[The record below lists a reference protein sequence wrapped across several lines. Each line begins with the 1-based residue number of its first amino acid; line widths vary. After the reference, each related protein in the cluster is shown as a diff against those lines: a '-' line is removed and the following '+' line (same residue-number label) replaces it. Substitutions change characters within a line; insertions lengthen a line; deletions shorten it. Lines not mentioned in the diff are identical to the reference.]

1 MTFATTLSTISPY
14 LIIGVRHG
22 TAGLEVANPVV
33 PHPARAGLPAFAL
46 STPKLPV
53 QMNYPTRFVSL
64 VLTANTAVPGRYP
77 TFTSLVSVFALK
89 GDNLRSFLVAFAL
102 KGDNLGS
109 SVIRCAFQGDNIG
122 SFLICFAS
130 QGDNFGSFDFLLFL

>member
-1 MTFATTLSTISPY
+1 M
-14 LIIGVRHG
+14 RHG

-33 PHPARAGLPAFAL
+33 PHPARAGLPAPAL
-46 STPKLPV
+46 PTPRLPV

-77 TFTSLVSVFALK
+77 TLTSLVSGFALKRDNLRSFLIAFALK

-109 SVIRCAFQGDNIG
+109 SVIRFAFQGDNLG

-130 QGDNFGSFDFLLFL
+130 QGDNFGSFDLFLFL